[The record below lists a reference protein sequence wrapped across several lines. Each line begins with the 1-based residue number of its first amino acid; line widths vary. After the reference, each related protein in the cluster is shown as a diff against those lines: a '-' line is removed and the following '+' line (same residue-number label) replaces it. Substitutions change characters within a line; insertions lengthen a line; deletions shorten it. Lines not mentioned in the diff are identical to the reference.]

1 MGVPS
6 GMECFRVAFFIE
18 FDPGG
23 SARQVKHLGRVH
35 ERRRRGNTALRK
47 GPKIG
52 EPKSA
57 PADLLTRRARN
68 DIVCRDVSE
77 TIGTARVLTSLPQ
90 LFAETGVDAY
100 RLKGVDD
107 GEDDGSISLLDIPEV
122 CDPIL

>member
-1 MGVPS
+1 MPS

-23 SARQVKHLGRVH
+23 SARQMKHIGRIH
-35 ERRRRGNTALRK
+35 NGGRRGNAALSE
-47 GPKIG
+47 GPKFC

-107 GEDDGSISLLDIPEV
+107 GEDDGSVSLFDIPEV
-122 CDPIL
+122 GDPVL

>member
-1 MGVPS
+1 MVLPC

-23 SARQVKHLGRVH
+23 SARQVKHVGRIH
-35 ERRRRGNTALRK
+35 EWGRRGNAALGK
-47 GPKIG
+47 GPKFG

-57 PADLLTRRARN
+57 PADFLTRCARN
-68 DIVCRDVSE
+68 NIVCRDVSE

-90 LFAETGVDAY
+90 LFAETSVDAY

-107 GEDDGSISLLDIPEV
+107 GEDDGSISLLDIPQV
-122 CDPIL
+122 GDPIL